1 MKISK
6 KVFVYMVLCLIF
18 IAQITLSG
26 TVKADS
32 LPADMA
38 QQSDAA
44 VEMIAETSSE
54 EIAVDTEAALMTLR
68 NTTDDGTEAPHV
80 ELNVE
85 YKNSL
90 TAAGE
95 IVDELEAEYE
105 RSDFENKAIAYCEAR
120 VAVYAEPDSTS
131 EVVGCMYSRT
141 QADILELGEEWSKI
155 SSGNVVGYVK
165 NTYLLFG
172 KEADMVAPFI
182 GSKSSTV
189 VVDELQVFAT
199 ADANSEIIA
208 TFYNG
213 ETITAYEEVGDWILV
228 ECEAGYGYVNDSGVV
243 SVYDL
248 ATAMTVEEEAA
259 YIAELARIEA
269 ERLAAERAEQA
280 RIAAAQSQS
289 IAVTQ
294 NEAMSVS
301 DEELYLLA
309 CIIEWEAGWEPYEGK
324 LAVANVV
331 LNRVRS
337 TKFKQNNITD
347 VIYAPGQ
354 FTGVLDGNGN
364 ISERFGNLLANGPT
378 HDDCYTAAAEA
389 LAGIN
394 NIGDYCFFI
403 SVKKANYARYIKYTI
418 INNHCFYAY

>member
-6 KVFVYMVLCLIF
+6 KVFVYMVLFLIF
-18 IAQITLSG
+18 IAQIAFSG

-32 LPADMA
+32 KVNAGNVA
-38 QQSDAA
+38 QL
-44 VEMIAETSSE
+44 ETESQDETTS
-54 EIAVDTEAALMTLR
+54 ATEAAVMAAK
-68 NTTDDGTEAPHV
+68 TTEDSVDVVEANMPQI

-90 TAAGE
+90 TASGE
-95 IVDELEAEYE
+95 IVDVLEDVVEDT
-105 RSDFENKAIAYCEAR
+105 DFANKAIAYCEAR
-120 VAVYAEPDSTS
+120 VTVYAEPDSTS
-131 EVVGCMYSRT
+131 EPVGCMYSRT

-172 KEADMVAPFI
+172 TEADKVAPFI
-182 GSKSSTV
+182 GNKTTTV
-189 VVDELQVFAT
+189 IVDELAVYAS
-199 ADANSEIIA
+199 ADSNSEVIA
-208 TFYNG
+208 TIYGG
-213 ETITAYEEVGDWILV
+213 EPVTAYDEFGSWTMV
-228 ECEAGYGYVNDSGVV
+228 ECEAGYGYVLSSGIV

-248 ATAMTVEEEAA
+248 ATAMTIEEEAA

-269 ERLAAERAEQA
+269 ERIAAERAEQA
-280 RIAAAQSQS
+280 RIAAAQSQT

-294 NEAMSVS
+294 NEAMTVS
-301 DEELYLLA
+301 DAELYLLA

-337 TKFKQNNITD
+337 TKFRQNNITD

-354 FTGVLDGNGN
+354 FTGVLDANGN
-364 ISERFGNLLANGPT
+364 ISERFGALLAAGPT
-378 HDDCYTAAAEA
+378 HDDCYTAAVEA

-403 SVKKANYARYIKYTI
+403 SVKKANYAKYIKYTI